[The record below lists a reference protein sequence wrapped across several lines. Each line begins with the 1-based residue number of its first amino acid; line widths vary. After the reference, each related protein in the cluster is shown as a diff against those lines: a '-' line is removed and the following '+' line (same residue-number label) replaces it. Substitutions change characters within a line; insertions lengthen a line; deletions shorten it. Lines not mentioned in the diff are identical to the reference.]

1 MNENPS
7 RFAVFLAELRRRHV
21 GRVAIAYG
29 AVAFVLLQ
37 AGEIVLPAFAAPD
50 WVLRLLV
57 LVTFL
62 CFPVALVL
70 AWIYEIT
77 PQGIRRTEDVEPYHL
92 RAGRPGRV
100 LPRLALLA
108 VILVTAVGAGWWL
121 VQRTVPEEM
130 SEGGREASAPVG
142 SASSQRPAIRSLAVL
157 PFESYAADGEQDY
170 FTAGMHEAVI
180 AQLSQIT
187 SLRVVSRTTMMQFAG
202 TITTV
207 PDISQRLGVDAV
219 VEGSVLRAEDRVRIT
234 VQLID
239 GATDLHLWSN
249 SYERELTDVIAL
261 QSEVAQA
268 IAREIQAELTPEE
281 ETRLAQVTPV
291 NPEAHEAYLR
301 GRFEQSKGTPEAI
314 KEAIDY
320 YEQAVELDSSYV
332 PALEAL
338 AGSQLLVETA
348 DPAVSSER
356 LIGAYEVAER
366 AANLDPSSPE
376 APAIMAEAQK
386 RVSVLVDSLGSK
398 LGVINIEIDSLGL
411 PNEEWIA
418 VFTEFGREMEKLALS
433 KQSTKIRMAAPS
445 EQVVVARK
453 MAVLGQ
459 TEEAIQV
466 LERVV
471 QADPTL
477 TSAWEALEH
486 LHAVRGEYEAAA
498 AVHRQ
503 RLQSVGASA
512 EALAAVG
519 QLEEAVRE
527 KGALGYWESRREDL
541 EAREARGESVSPVD
555 YAAAA
560 VGIGDFDEALDQL
573 ERAVE
578 ARDSRLFTLPIDP
591 IWDPLRGD
599 ARFRKVLVSLRR
611 HPHPPKPPRQP

>member
-1 MNENPS
+1 MNESAS
-7 RFAVFLAELRRRHV
+7 RFGLFLAELRRRHV

-50 WVLRLLV
+50 WVLRLIV

-62 CFPVALVL
+62 GFPVALVL
-70 AWIYEIT
+70 AWVYEIT
-77 PQGIRRTEDVEPYHL
+77 PQGIRKTDDVEAYHG
-92 RAGRPGRV
+92 RTGRPGRV

-108 VILVTAVGAGWWL
+108 VILVTAVGAGWWI
-121 VQRTVPEEM
+121 VQRTVPEDL
-130 SEGGREASAPVG
+130 SQGGREATAPVATV
-142 SASSQRPAIRSLAVL
+142 SDSRPTIRSLAVL

-187 SLRVVSRTTMMQFAG
+187 SLRVVSRTTMMQYAG

-268 IAREIQAELTPEE
+268 IAQEIQAELLPEE
-281 ETRLAQVTPV
+281 ETRLAQVAPV
-291 NPEAHEAYLR
+291 KPEAHEAYLR
-301 GRFEQSKGTPEAI
+301 GRFEQSKGTPEAM
-314 KEAIDY
+314 KEAIGY
-320 YEQAVELDSSYV
+320 YEEAVKLDSSFV

-338 AGSQLLVETA
+338 AASQLLVETTE
-348 DPAVSSER
+348 PAETPDR

-366 AANLDPSSPE
+366 AANLDPGSPE
-376 APAIMAEAQK
+376 AQAIMAEAQK
-386 RVSVLVDSLGSK
+386 RVSVLVDSLGGK
-398 LGVINIEIDSLGL
+398 LGTISIKIDSLGL
-411 PNEEWIA
+411 PNEEWVA
-418 VFTEFGREMEKLALS
+418 VFTEFGREMEKLALNQQAA
-433 KQSTKIRMAAPS
+433 KVKVAAPS

-459 TEEAIQV
+459 SEDAILM
-466 LERVV
+466 LEQAVE
-471 QADPTL
+471 ADPTL
-477 TSAWEALEH
+477 LPAWEALER
-486 LHAVRGEYEAAA
+486 LHAARGEYEAAA
-498 AVHRQ
+498 GVHRQ
-503 RLQSVGASA
+503 RLVSAGASA
-512 EALAAVG
+512 EELAAAAELG
-519 QLEEAVRE
+519 EAVRE
-527 KGALGYWESRREDL
+527 KGALGYWQWRRDDL
-541 EAREARGESVSPVD
+541 AARQARGEPISHVD
-555 YAAAA
+555 YAAAS
-560 VGIGDFDEALDQL
+560 VGVGDREEALARL

-578 ARDSRLFTLPIDP
+578 VGDRRLFSLPVDP
-591 IWDPLRGD
+591 IWDPIRAD
-599 ARFRKVLVSLRR
+599 KRFRKILVSLRHHR
-611 HPHPPKPPRQP
+611 PVKTPLKP

>member
-1 MNENPS
+1 MSESVS
-7 RFAVFLAELRRRHV
+7 RFALFLAELRRRHV

-57 LVTFL
+57 LATFL
-62 CFPVALVL
+62 GFPVALAL

-77 PQGIRRTEDVEPYHL
+77 PQGIRRTADIEPYQG
-92 RAGRPGRV
+92 RASRPGRV
-100 LPRLALLA
+100 LPRLGLLA

-121 VQRTVPEEM
+121 VLRTVPEEM
-130 SEGGREASAPVG
+130 LGAPETAAPSAAGLVGRPT
-142 SASSQRPAIRSLAVL
+142 IRSLAVL

-187 SLRVVSRTTMMQFAG
+187 SLRVISRTTMMQYAG
-202 TITTV
+202 RITTV
-207 PDISQRLGVDAV
+207 PEISTRLGVDAV
-219 VEGSVLRAEDRVRIT
+219 IEGSVLRAEDRVRIT

-249 SYERELTDVIAL
+249 SYEREVTDVIAL

-291 NPEAHEAYLR
+291 DPGAHEAYLR

-314 KEAIDY
+314 RQAIGY

-338 AGSQLLVETA
+338 AASQLLVETTE
-348 DPAVSSER
+348 PAESSER

-366 AANLDPSSPE
+366 AADLDPNSPE
-376 APAIMAEAQK
+376 AQAIMAEVQK
-386 RVSVLVDSLGSK
+386 RVAVLTDSLGEK
-398 LGVINIEIDSLGL
+398 LGVIKIQIDSANL
-411 PNEEWIA
+411 PNEEWIT
-418 VFTEFGREMEKLALS
+418 VFTEFGREMEKLALTQES
-433 KQSTKIRMAAPS
+433 NKIKTAAPS
-445 EQVVVARK
+445 ERVALARK
-453 MAVLGQ
+453 MAALGQ
-459 TEEAIQV
+459 SDEAIRA
-466 LERVV
+466 LEQAV

-477 TSAWEALEH
+477 TPGWEALER
-486 LHAVRGEYEAAA
+486 LHVARGEYEAAA

-503 RLQSVGASA
+503 RMVNAGAGA
-512 EALAAVG
+512 EALASVAE
-519 QLEEAVRE
+519 LEQAVRE
-527 KGALGYWESRREDL
+527 KGAVGYWQWRREDL
-541 EAREARGESVSPVD
+541 EVREARGESISQVD
-555 YAAAA
+555 LAAAA
-560 VGIGDFDEALDQL
+560 VGVGDFDEAFT
-573 ERAVE
+573 
-578 ARDSRLFTLPIDP
+578 RLQRGVKAGDRKLFSLATDP
-591 IWDPLRGD
+591 IWDPIRGD
-599 ARFRKVLVSLRR
+599 ARFRKILSSLRR
-611 HPHPPKPPRQP
+611 HPRPPEPPRRP

>member
-1 MNENPS
+1 MSESHS
-7 RFAVFLAELRRRHV
+7 RFGLFLAELRRRHV

-29 AVAFVLLQ
+29 AAAFVLLQ

-62 CFPVALVL
+62 GFPVALVL

-77 PQGIRRTEDVEPYHL
+77 PQGVRRTEDVEPYQL
-92 RAGRPGRV
+92 RAGKPGRV
-100 LPRLALLA
+100 LPRLALLG

-121 VQRTVPEEM
+121 VQRTVPEEL
-130 SEGGREASAPVG
+130 SEGGPEAAAPVAT
-142 SASSQRPAIRSLAVL
+142 ASSRRPAIRSLAVL

-180 AQLSQIT
+180 AQLSRIT
-187 SLRVVSRTTMMQFAG
+187 SLRVVSRTTMMQYAG

-207 PDISQRLGVDAV
+207 PDISQKLGVDAV

-291 NPEAHEAYLR
+291 DPQAHEAYLR
-301 GRFEQSKGTPEAI
+301 GRFEQSKGTPAAI
-314 KEAIDY
+314 KEAIGY

-332 PALEAL
+332 LALEAL
-338 AGSQLLVETA
+338 AGSQLLAETSE
-348 DPAVSSER
+348 PAESPDR

-366 AANLDPSSPE
+366 AANLDPGSAE
-376 APAIMAEAQK
+376 AQAIMAEVQK
-386 RVSVLVDSLGSK
+386 RVAVLADSLGGE
-398 LGVINIEIDSLGL
+398 LRVINLEIDSTGL
-411 PNEEWIA
+411 PSEEWVA
-418 VFTEFGREMEKLALS
+418 VFTDFGREMEKLALS
-433 KQSTKIRMAAPS
+433 LQSPKVEVAAPS
-445 EQVVVARK
+445 EQVVAARK

-459 TEEAIQV
+459 SENAIQV
-466 LERVV
+466 LEQVV
-471 QADPTL
+471 EADPKL
-477 TSAWEALEH
+477 ASAWEALEH
-486 LHAVRGEYEAAA
+486 LHAVRGEYEAAVS
-498 AVHRQ
+498 VHRQ
-503 RLQSVGASA
+503 RLQSTGASA
-512 EALAAVG
+512 EALAEGAR
-519 QLEEAVRE
+519 LEEAVRE
-527 KGALGYWESRREDL
+527 KGAVGYWRWRREDL
-541 EAREARGESVSPVD
+541 KSREARGEPISHVD

-560 VGIGDFDEALDQL
+560 VGVGEFEEALTRL

-578 ARDSRLFTLPIDP
+578 EGDAKLFSLPTDPVWDP
-591 IWDPLRGD
+591 IRGD
-599 ARFRKVLVSLRR
+599 TRFRKIVASLRQ
-611 HPHPPKPPRQP
+611 HPRLPRQRRRP